1 MSNQPD
7 EHNARRPRP
16 WRIALGISA
25 GAIAAAAMLGL
36 SEAADAHADDSADVL
51 GQAGMD
57 LTQATSVLDGAPEAS
72 LDAAQLSFLTGQE
85 SLQTDELTALLSGQE
100 SLQSGLPA
108 AEQAD
113 VSAADT
119 QLTDAFQ
126 GILTADQTFATADQ
140 AGDLSGLT
148 GLSDEFGVID
158 ADFGALGADFNT
170 VFADVGAEFAGVF
183 GGIDFASLF

>member
-1 MSNQPD
+1 MPNHRNQPLIRQV
-7 EHNARRPRP
+7 RR
-16 WRIALGISA
+16 WRIALGMSA
-25 GAIAAAAMLGL
+25 GAVAAAAVLGL

-72 LDAAQLSFLTGQE
+72 LNAEELSFLTGQE
-85 SLQTDELTALLSGQE
+85 SLQTDELSALLAGQE

-108 AEQAD
+108 AEQSD
-113 VSAADT
+113 LSAADT

-126 GILTADQTFATADQ
+126 GMLTADQTFATADQ

-148 GLSDEFGVID
+148 GLSDQLGVID
-158 ADFGALGADFNT
+158 ADFGLLGADANT
-170 VFADVGAEFAGVF
+170 VFADIGAEFANAF
-183 GGIDFASLF
+183 DISALLP